1 MENKSTFAVVSL
13 VLGIVA
19 IIFAFVFWPVGL
31 VCGIIGLV
39 LGSKAKKQGWQ
50 PLVGFFPDRPDSLG
64 YPDYRCDCLR
74 GRTSRCRYDRCKYAW
89 LIWLGLKTGE
99 PKGLPVFLFGKGFFH
114 VPCNTNFWYF
124 RIYLFNHDYHRL
136 CSRTCLCRS
145 AA

>member
-39 LGSKAKKQGWQ
+39 LGSKAKKQAPSGWQ
-50 PLVGFFPDRPDSLG
+50 PLVDSFPDRPDSLG

-99 PKGLPVFLFGKGFFH
+99 PERFACFSLWERIF
-114 VPCNTNFWYF
+114 PCA
-124 RIYLFNHDYHRL
+124 L
-136 CSRTCLCRS
+136 
-145 AA
+145 